1 MRKGIHKIFSEVAES
16 YQLVNHVLTFGLDIL
31 WRKKAAREAVK
42 ASGSFWLDVCS
53 GTGEMALNLSRLAE
67 KGVKIVT
74 VDFCQPMLAKTSE
87 KKETSNISSVLA
99 EARYLPFPDETLDL
113 ITISFAT
120 RNINPSRDRLKTHLK
135 EFYRVLKPGGR
146 FVNLETSQPSSK
158 IIQRLFHLYVK
169 VAVKPIGFL
178 ISGSKAGYSYLAFT
192 IPRFLPPEEFSSML
206 HKAGFVRVTHCSL
219 FLGVSAIHTAVK

>member
-1 MRKGIHKIFSEVAES
+1 
-16 YQLVNHVLTFGLDIL
+16 
-31 WRKKAAREAVK
+31 
-42 ASGSFWLDVCS
+42 
-53 GTGEMALNLSRLAE
+53 MALNLSRLSE
-67 KGVKIVT
+67 KGIKIVT

-87 KKETSNISSVLA
+87 KKEALNISSVLA
-99 EARYLPFPDETLDL
+99 EAKYLPFPDETLDL

-120 RNINPSRDRLKTHLK
+120 RNINPSRERLKTHLK

-158 IIQRLFHLYVK
+158 IIRRLFHLYVK

-178 ISGSKAGYSYLAFT
+178 LSGSKAGYSYLAFT
-192 IPRFLPPEEFSSML
+192 IPRFLPPEEFSSVL
-206 HKAGFVRVTHCSL
+206 YKAGFARVTHRSL